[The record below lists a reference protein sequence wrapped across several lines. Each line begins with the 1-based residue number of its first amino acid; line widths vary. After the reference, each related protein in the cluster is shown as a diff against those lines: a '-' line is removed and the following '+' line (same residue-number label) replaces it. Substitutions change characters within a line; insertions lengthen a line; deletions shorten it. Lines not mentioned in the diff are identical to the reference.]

1 MRGLIEEL
9 DDPSIFLG
17 NCKEESGGFEG
28 MIEEPVD
35 ACAFLGEGGIGVVT
49 FDAGMN
55 GRKDTSLAVVF
66 SNSGL
71 R

>member
-1 MRGLIEEL
+1 LIKEL
-9 DDPSIFLG
+9 
-17 NCKEESGGFEG
+17 
-28 MIEEPVD
+28 VD
-35 ACAFLGEGGIGVVT
+35 ASTFLGEGGIGVVT

-55 GRKDTSLAVVF
+55 GRKDTSRALVF